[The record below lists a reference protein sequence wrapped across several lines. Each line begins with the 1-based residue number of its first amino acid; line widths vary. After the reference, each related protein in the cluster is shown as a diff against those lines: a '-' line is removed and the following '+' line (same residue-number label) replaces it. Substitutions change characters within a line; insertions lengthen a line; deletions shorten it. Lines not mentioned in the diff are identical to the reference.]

1 MTIKTTQESL
11 NISLKRNILLEHEL
25 ETERLNKLMMQM
37 ELDSLK
43 ATMNK
48 SYNRNSNNS
57 GLDMNVL
64 LNERE
69 CLINKIYKIQV
80 FI

>member
-1 MTIKTTQESL
+1 LTIKTTQESL
-11 NISLKRNILLEHEL
+11 NKSLKHNILLEHEL
-25 ETERLNKLMMQM
+25 ETERLNKSMIQM

-48 SYNRNSNNS
+48 FNNRNSNNS

-69 CLINKIYKIQV
+69 CLTNKIYKIQV
-80 FI
+80 FL

>member
-11 NISLKRNILLEHEL
+11 NKSLKHNILLEHEL
-25 ETERLNKLMMQM
+25 ETERLNKSMIQM

-48 SYNRNSNNS
+48 FNNRNSNNS

-69 CLINKIYKIQV
+69 CLTNKIYKIQV
-80 FI
+80 FL